1 MRTTI
6 DIGEIIYKAINT
18 TAVKAEI
25 DGDVYRNRKKIN
37 SGLQDI
43 VIIPLNVSGKA
54 VQEGFYNI
62 NCYCPDFIETKTPN
76 ITKLNSIVK
85 AVLNEL
91 ENYQNH
97 NQFHFHL
104 ETMSQELMH
113 DEDGMS
119 FINIRVLIN
128 TINNV

>member
-6 DIGEIIYKAINT
+6 DIGEIIYKVINT
-18 TAVKAEI
+18 TAVKAVI
-25 DGDVYRNRKKIN
+25 DGDLYRNRKKIN

-43 VIIPLNVSGKA
+43 VIIPLNVSGGK

-62 NCYCPDFIETKTPN
+62 NCYCPDFIETSTPN
-76 ITKLNSIVK
+76 TVKLNSIVK

-91 ENYQNH
+91 ESYENH

-104 ETMSQELMH
+104 EAMSQELMH
-113 DEDGMS
+113 DEKGMS
-119 FINIRVLIN
+119 YMNIRVLIN

>member
-6 DIGEIIYKAINT
+6 DIGEIIYKVINT

-25 DGDVYRNRKKIN
+25 DGDVYRDRKKIN

-43 VIIPLNVSGKA
+43 VIIPLPLSGGK

-62 NCYCPDFIETKTPN
+62 NCYCPDFIETNTPN
-76 ITKLNSIVK
+76 TVKLNSIMK

-97 NQFHFHL
+97 NQFHFHI
-104 ETMSQELMH
+104 EATSNELMH

-119 FINIRVLIN
+119 FVNIRVLIN

>member
-37 SGLQDI
+37 SKLQDI
-43 VIIPLNVSGKA
+43 VIISLSLSGKA
-54 VQEGFYNI
+54 VQEGFYNV
-62 NCYCPDFIETKTPN
+62 NCYCPDFTETGTPN
-76 ITKLNSIVK
+76 TVKLNSITK

-97 NQFHFHL
+97 NQFHFYI
-104 ETMSQELMH
+104 EVISPELMH

-119 FINIRVLIN
+119 YMNIRVLIN

>member
-25 DGDVYRNRKKIN
+25 DGKVYRNRKKIN
-37 SGLQDI
+37 SKLQDI
-43 VIIPLNVSGKA
+43 AIIPLPISSDA

-62 NCYCPDFIETKTPN
+62 NCYCPDFIETSTPN
-76 ITKLNSIVK
+76 TVKLNSIVK

-91 ENYQNH
+91 ENYENH
-97 NQFHFHL
+97 NQFHFHI
-104 ETMSQELMH
+104 EVKSQELMH

-119 FINIRVLIN
+119 YMNIRVLIN
-128 TINNV
+128 TINNT